1 MALLDV
7 CGAPR
12 GQRGDW
18 AVPLAGS
25 RQRSD
30 PGHYGFSLRSPELA
44 LPRGMQVR
52 ALQNPVGG
60 RRAGGGGGF
69 SGGVRRVTEGLP
81 GGCSEAGKR
90 AGASFRRASFGVQGR
105 SWGRGHVGPGGWPPE
120 G

>member
-7 CGAPR
+7 CGAPG

-30 PGHYGFSLRSPELA
+30 PGHYGFSLRSPEFA

-52 ALQNPVGG
+52 ALTKSRG
-60 RRAGGGGGF
+60 RQAGGAV
-69 SGGVRRVTEGLP
+69 GVCTE
-81 GGCSEAGKR
+81 
-90 AGASFRRASFGVQGR
+90 
-105 SWGRGHVGPGGWPPE
+105 
-120 G
+120 

>member
-7 CGAPR
+7 CGATR

-52 ALQNPVGG
+52 ALTKSRG
-60 RRAGGGGGF
+60 RQAGGAV
-69 SGGVRRVTEGLP
+69 GVCTE
-81 GGCSEAGKR
+81 
-90 AGASFRRASFGVQGR
+90 
-105 SWGRGHVGPGGWPPE
+105 
-120 G
+120 

>member
-52 ALQNPVGG
+52 ALTKSRG
-60 RRAGGGGGF
+60 RQAGGAV
-69 SGGVRRVTEGLP
+69 GVCTE
-81 GGCSEAGKR
+81 
-90 AGASFRRASFGVQGR
+90 
-105 SWGRGHVGPGGWPPE
+105 
-120 G
+120 